1 MQKSWSDRQR
11 RIGVILTIFLGLCL
25 GMSLML
31 NVAQSM
37 RTQEQVTVL
46 LPSEI
51 SGDYRISSRHIDERY
66 VADAAASLTGWMF
79 NVSPEVTDWRRERIL
94 AWVHPD
100 FRRELAAQMDE
111 EAANIRKQVLSSA
124 VMIQDVTASAGERR
138 AEAELQ
144 GVLTRWISSRQFS
157 RERITVKAVFRRD
170 SRGAVL
176 LSNFTWEVTDETK

>member
-1 MQKSWSDRQR
+1 MQKSYSDRQR
-11 RIGVILTIFLGLCL
+11 RIRTILTVFLGFCL

-31 NVAQSM
+31 NVMQSM
-37 RTQEQVTVL
+37 RTQEHLTVL

-51 SGDYRISSRHIDERY
+51 SGDYRISNRHIDERY
-66 VADAAASLTGWMF
+66 VADAAASLTSWMF
-79 NVSPEVTDWRRERIL
+79 NVSPEITDWRRERIL

-100 FRRELAAQMDE
+100 FRREIAAQMDE

-124 VMIQDVTASAGERR
+124 VMIHDVTARVSEQE

-157 RERITVKAVFRRD
+157 REQITVKAAFRRD